1 MVETMGQRAMRTA
14 RAITLLFSPF
24 FISALAHA
32 QSEAGETGL
41 PPEFPPNVGILEQT
55 IAVPFEPVSLYA
67 LQEVGLG
74 EIRQYRAV
82 AAQLS
87 TPAEAEQT
95 KSFQLIVGA
104 PVARAKDQDEDGIFH
119 FTFFLTD
126 LNGQFAATEVKG
138 WSWKR
143 LVENTLPGSLL
154 ERNGAA
160 YAQEI
165 EMQQTKN
172 VEMEKQLTS
181 MREQASKIAEVD
193 EIIDLKSELTNVR
206 GFDEQ
211 KSAEIARLK
220 ALVAAGRD
228 EPDPPNLVSIR
239 ATLAENLAG
248 IAKVTALA
256 DRLSGRRRDAAA
268 ASYRRKINMVRETE
282 GIDAELLAQ
291 EALDLRRRRKELES
305 RLSKGGAA
313 AEAEANSEF

>member
-1 MVETMGQRAMRTA
+1 MNRHTSA
-14 RAITLLFSPF
+14 RFALRHFWLCLLSLLPF
-24 FISALAHA
+24 TSNAYA
-32 QSEAGETGL
+32 QGEGATGL
-41 PPEFPPNVGILEQT
+41 PPQFPPNVGILEQT
-55 IAVPFEPVSLYA
+55 ISVPFEPVSLYA
-67 LQEVGLG
+67 LQEIALG

-82 AAQLS
+82 AAQLGDP
-87 TPAEAEQT
+87 TEAEAT
-95 KSFQLIVGA
+95 KSIQLTVGA
-104 PVARAKDQDEDGIFH
+104 PVAKAGDAGDASIFH

-143 LVENTLPGSLL
+143 LAENTLPGSLL

-165 EMQQTKN
+165 AMQQTRN
-172 VEMEKQLTS
+172 SEMEKQLS
-181 MREQASKIAEVD
+181 QLREQASKIAEVD

-211 KSAEIARLK
+211 KSAEIERLRT
-220 ALVAAGRD
+220 LVAEGRD
-228 EPDPPNLVSIR
+228 AADPKNLVSIR

-248 IAKVTALA
+248 IAKVTALS
-256 DRLSGRRRDAAA
+256 DRLSGRRREAAA
-268 ASYRRKINMVRETE
+268 ASYRRKINLVRESE
-282 GIDAELLAQ
+282 GIDPELLAQ
-291 EALDLRRRRKELES
+291 EALDLRRRRKELEA

>member
-1 MVETMGQRAMRTA
+1 MSSRYCSSILGPHGVKA
-14 RAITLLFSPF
+14 LLSLL
-24 FISALAHA
+24 IASSAAA
-32 QSEAGETGL
+32 QSEGTTGL
-41 PPEFPPNVGILEQT
+41 PPQFPPNVGILEQT
-55 IAVPFEPVSLYA
+55 ISVPFEPVSLYA
-67 LQEVGLG
+67 LQEIAIG

-82 AAQLS
+82 AAQLGD
-87 TPAEAEQT
+87 PAEAAQ
-95 KSFQLIVGA
+95 SVQLTVGA
-104 PVARAKDQDEDGIFH
+104 PVAKNADADEEGLFH

-143 LVENTLPGSLL
+143 LAENTLPGTLL

-165 EMQQTKN
+165 TMQQAKN
-172 VEMEKQLTS
+172 SEMEKQLS
-181 MREQASKIAEVD
+181 VMREQASKIAEVD

-211 KSAEIARLK
+211 KSAEIERLHT
-220 ALVAAGRD
+220 LVAEGRD
-228 EPDPPNLVSIR
+228 AADPKNLVSIR

-248 IAKVTALA
+248 IAKVTALS
-256 DRLSGRRRDAAA
+256 DRLSGRRREAAA
-268 ASYRRKINMVRETE
+268 ASYRRKINLVRESE
-282 GIDAELLAQ
+282 GIDPELLAQ
-291 EALDLRRRRKELES
+291 EALDLRRRRKELEA